1 MKPLRVLLA
10 GWALGGLGAV
20 IGSILGNAFG
30 RTGLFVGAVLG
41 GSLAVAALAKVL
53 VKLVWLPPN
62 SFRAALAG
70 GLLGFA
76 IAVPIAVANLHTPII
91 PIASC
96 ALVGVG
102 LLLGAGAA
110 AGLGP
115 R

>member
-1 MKPLRVLLA
+1 MLA
-10 GWALGGLGAV
+10 GWALGGLGTA
-20 IGSILGNAFG
+20 IGSILSNAFG

-41 GSLAVAALAKVL
+41 GILAIAAVARVL
-53 VKLVWLPPN
+53 VKLVWLPPT
-62 SFRAALAG
+62 SYRAALAG

-76 IAVPIAVANLHTPII
+76 IAVPIAVANLHTPIV